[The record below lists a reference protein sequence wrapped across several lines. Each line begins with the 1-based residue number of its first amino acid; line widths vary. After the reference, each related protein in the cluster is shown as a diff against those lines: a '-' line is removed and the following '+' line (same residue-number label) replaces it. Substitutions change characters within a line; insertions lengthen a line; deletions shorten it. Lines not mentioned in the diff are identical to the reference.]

1 LTQAIPSFEG
11 FHPGAFKYLKGLEK
25 NNNIQ
30 WFAKQREEYE
40 EHLVLPAKSFI
51 TSIAPFF
58 NQINPAIRTEPK
70 FNQTIM
76 RISNDMRFSKGDPY
90 KNYFLVHFGKFK
102 MDSEFYLYFDKTGI
116 DFGLFL
122 NNTEGDEL
130 YFKRNLIEY
139 RNEIINLFN
148 TYKLNG
154 KFSLHSI
161 NKKPELI
168 INRFDAKKHFDKF
181 SIVKHVLLET
191 EIGMEKKQIY
201 SAEILSKIIK
211 TYSCL
216 YPLYCFAIS
225 PDPLKLL
232 EAFEENMGV
241 VT

>member
-1 LTQAIPSFEG
+1 LIKAIPPFEG
-11 FHPGAFKYLKGLEK
+11 FHPEAFKYLRGLEK

-30 WFAKQREEYE
+30 WFAKHRDEYE

-51 TSIAPFF
+51 ISIAPFF
-58 NQINPAIRTEPK
+58 NQLNPVIRTEPK

-90 KNYFLVHFGKFK
+90 KNYFLIHFGRFK

-122 NNTEGDEL
+122 NNTEGEEL
-130 YFKRNLIEY
+130 YFKRNLNEY
-139 RNEIINLFN
+139 RNEIVNLFSS
-148 TYKLNG
+148 YRING

-168 INRFDAKKHFDKF
+168 INRFDADKNFDKLYL
-181 SIVKHVLLET
+181 VKHVLLET
-191 EIGMEKKQIY
+191 ELGSEKKQIY
-201 SAEILSKIIK
+201 SAEILTKIIK